1 MGRFSLRQTSKGTGK
16 TQRGFTL
23 IELLVILVSVLFLAS
38 IGLFAY
44 QNAIAHA
51 KDTVC
56 KTNLDALREAIDLYL
71 SENDALPASLGHL
84 KLEHLQKGY
93 AKAMEDGRWLKK
105 LAYFLIKL
113 DASDQAY
120 AQFLTY
126 ENLQKYG
133 VTEEIFHCPADRNGG
148 TSYGI
153 NGNLTGKAWES
164 IAGDAVVV
172 ADCDIHVFTS
182 VDQLS
187 KRHKHKA
194 IVATKDRDIVEFHEE
209 TTKNEKP
216 LRVKE
221 VKAEKLSPKPAP
233 HFLEPTPTPAP
244 EVAAPA
250 PEPEPYVRDD
260 DNDDDHPIDRDGGVD
275 DGDLGTRNDDDDHD
289 DYGGGGSGHD
299 DNDDR
304 NVSKWWWPWW
314 KR

>member
-1 MGRFSLRQTSKGTGK
+1 MGRFCLRKTLKRTER

-23 IELLVILVSVLFLAS
+23 IELLVIVLTVLTLAS

-44 QNAIAHA
+44 QGAIAHA

-56 KTNLDALREAIDLYL
+56 KTNLDAIREAIDLYL

-84 KLEHLQKGY
+84 KFEHLEKGY

-133 VTEEIFHCPADRNGG
+133 VTEDIFHCPADRNGG

-153 NGNLTGKAWES
+153 NGNLMGKKWTE
-164 IAGDAVVV
+164 IAGGAVVV

-187 KRHKHKA
+187 KRHQHKA
-194 IVATKDRDIVEFHEE
+194 IVATKDREIAELHEE
-209 TTKNEKP
+209 MAKNKKP
-216 LRVKE
+216 LLIKE
-221 VKAEKLSPKPAP
+221 VTAKKVYPPEVI
-233 HFLEPTPTPAP
+233 EPTPTPEP
-244 EVAAPA
+244 DVAEPT
-250 PEPEPYVRDD
+250 PGPEPYVGDQDD
-260 DNDDDHPIDRDGGVD
+260 DE
-275 DGDLGTRNDDDDHD
+275 
-289 DYGGGGSGHD
+289 
-299 DNDDR
+299 
-304 NVSKWWWPWW
+304 SKWWWPWW
-314 KR
+314 QR